1 MGIRKFIR
9 KIIPNEIRDNP
20 ALAIVA
26 VAVIGPAALGALGAS
41 TASII
46 GATVASNTA
55 AAVAIGTGVV
65 SAGVTYVQGGTVS
78 DSLKAGVLSGA
89 GSYAGSV
96 VSNSVSNAVS
106 NATGAPLG
114 GGVGA
119 TVTPSGQFAST
130 AGGTGFGA
138 AGTTG
143 FQTAANAGQILGVA
157 NPTFAGFLA
166 GNVAGRSTEAA
177 ITGKPIEQAALFGAA
192 QSIGFG
198 LDRMPDFK
206 ALPKPVQDVLVSSAQ
221 AAVMGQD
228 VGDAVIE
235 SIVKSTNVV
244 GKALKEVP
252 GGIEF
257 TERNPVATRYII
269 NTVSSALAAQL
280 QGKEISDT
288 VLESLVRTTAS
299 VLQQKFADRELSDEV
314 NEANSDYTKLQ
325 QKEQEIVELNKR
337 LENLNTK
344 YQDAINQY
352 NFVASTN
359 DYFVWEVQHYAGL
372 ATSGTYNQE
381 GSNYYAELSNNAY
394 EKYKAFQDEFKD
406 AQRRL
411 RASGYDAELAD
422 INTRLAAASNEFDLL
437 FSRIDSSVN
446 QLTQNSANLF
456 TDFET
461 ELGFQLAP
469 LTAFQETNV
478 TDQDVLS
485 QISPVEPP
493 VNALIKQPSTLMQ
506 QLATADAVLKTYYDA
521 YQSFR
526 NAAETTTDE
535 AGKQQFLDA
544 ANQFFDIAQLRV
556 DEIAAGSRIVAIE
569 RPTEV
574 AQAPATPVE
583 EEQAIFDLVQSQL
596 PGMEEV
602 APTEVAE
609 ISPVAPP
616 TELAQGP
623 VEDQDL
629 LNQIQEVAARP
640 DVGVPTD
647 ATELAQA
654 TAPTQIDI
662 SGVGRTE
669 RFRQGT
675 QSIFEYP
682 DGRLIVFD
690 DNNPDGREIS
700 YAEYQDIT
708 GSPYRPIGGLQI
720 DITTGEGI
728 SESQV
733 GAGTGTPGAPAI
745 DLGAQ
750 APVEVVDPAYTV
762 GFDLRT
768 YGPGSPLSPN
778 LAVFEIGGGRGT
790 PGGSSTDT
798 TFNLVSRDTVTGQ
811 ETYDV
816 GGKQYSLI
824 VLPDKQVLVPT
835 QPSEVVVYLERD
847 PITDRPKMKEV
858 PVTQVPQQDAVQ
870 IAAKVEETAGGAP
883 TGAEGDAG
891 GLTAERPST
900 TTPTEQLQPGVRPE
914 EVAPGV
920 SAEESA
926 PSFPDLISGITEPTM
941 PAPVPGAAAGFEDAL
956 QAPGAG
962 GVGDE
967 ITDEDIIRIIQGEMG
982 EAGGGE
988 GEGLPGEEGA
998 GPGEGEEGAGPG
1010 AGEEGEGEGANGEGE
1025 GTGEG
1030 VGPGTGEGEAPETQT
1045 PQQTADIVPM
1055 ITTVGRRTF
1064 ARPAEG
1070 APYRVTGM
1078 DESGILGRKQ
1088 PLFGGDEDLQRAEWN
1103 RRSLRLRRLLGL

>member
-1 MGIRKFIR
+1 M
-9 KIIPNEIRDNP
+9 
-20 ALAIVA
+20 
-26 VAVIGPAALGALGAS
+26 PAAP
-41 TASII
+41 II
-46 GATVASNTA
+46 IAA
-55 AAVAIGTGVV
+55 AAVSGAAAYIGAAAIATITAATVSKAVAIAVGTGII
-65 SAGVTYVQGGTVS
+65 AGGVTAIQGGNSS
-78 DSLKAGVLSGA
+78 DILKSAVRAGIA
-89 GSYAGSV
+89 SYVGGQIANKVTS
-96 VSNSVSNAVS
+96 AVS
-106 NATGAPLG
+106 QATGAPLG
-114 GGVGA
+114 TGISG
-119 TVTPSGQFAST
+119 TVTSGGQFAST

-138 AGTTG
+138 AGAATG
-143 FQTAANAGQILGVA
+143 LQTAAGAGSILGVA

-166 GNVAGRSTEAA
+166 GNVAGRATEAA
-177 ITGKPIEQAALFGAA
+177 ITGAPIEQAVLFGAA
-192 QSIGFG
+192 QSVGFG
-198 LDRMPDFK
+198 LDKLPDFK
-206 ALPKPVQDVLVSSAQ
+206 ELPKPVQDVLVSSAQ

-228 VGDAVIE
+228 VGDAAIE
-235 SIVKSTNVV
+235 SLIRSTGIVTQAIKQ
-244 GKALKEVP
+244 LP
-252 GGIEF
+252 MGIEF
-257 TERNPVATRYII
+257 IEQNPVFARYVI
-269 NTVSSALAAQL
+269 NSTSSALAAQL
-280 QGKEISDT
+280 QGKELSDT
-288 VLESLVRTTAS
+288 VLESIVRTTAS
-299 VLQQKFADRELSDEV
+299 VLNEKFQDAQTAKQVEEANKAYTQAEEERQNIERLAQEWEQQRQEYEAEIASYEKEVSEYNRAIKTAQSSAKLAKNVADRLNDPELDRM
-314 NEANSDYTKLQ
+314 Y
-325 QKEQEIVELNKR
+325 
-337 LENLNTK
+337 
-344 YQDAINQY
+344 
-352 NFVASTN
+352 
-359 DYFVWEVQHYAGL
+359 
-372 ATSGTYNQE
+372 
-381 GSNYYAELSNNAY
+381 GSNAAAQRATLRSNLEYLNSQVERANKIILAQQDDYKSALANLKSSGFLREQRAY
-394 EKYKAFQDEFKD
+394 EK
-406 AQRRL
+406 
-411 RASGYDAELAD
+411 EL
-422 INTRLAAASNEFDLL
+422 NAALDRFYSL
-437 FSRIDSSVN
+437 SSFVESSAKN
-446 QLTQNSANLF
+446 LTENSVNLF
-456 TDFET
+456 TDFVT
-461 ELGFQLAP
+461 ELATTLAP
-469 LTAFQETNV
+469 LTAFEETDV
-478 TDQDVLS
+478 TDQEL
-485 QISPVEPP
+485 
-493 VNALIKQPSTLMQ
+493 L
-506 QLATADAVLKTYYDA
+506 
-521 YQSFR
+521 
-526 NAAETTTDE
+526 
-535 AGKQQFLDA
+535 
-544 ANQFFDIAQLRV
+544 
-556 DEIAAGSRIVAIE
+556 
-569 RPTEV
+569 
-574 AQAPATPVE
+574 
-583 EEQAIFDLVQSQL
+583 
-596 PGMEEV
+596 
-602 APTEVAE
+602 AE

-623 VEDQDL
+623 VVDQDL

-708 GSPYRPIGGLQI
+708 GSPYRPVGGLQI

-728 SESQV
+728 SEGQV
-733 GAGTGTPGAPAI
+733 GAGTGTPGAPAV

-750 APVEVVDPAYTV
+750 APVEVVDPAFTV

-790 PGGSSTDT
+790 SGGSSTDT
-798 TFNLVSRDTVTGQ
+798 TFNLVSRNTVTGQ

-835 QPSEVVVYLERD
+835 EPSEVVVYLERD

-883 TGAEGDAG
+883 TGAEGAAG

-926 PSFPDLISGITEPTM
+926 PSFPDLISGITEPTV
-941 PAPVPGAAAGFEDAL
+941 PAPVPGADAGFEDAL

-1010 AGEEGEGEGANGEGE
+1010 ADEEGEGEGAGGEGE

-1030 VGPGTGEGEAPETQT
+1030 VGPGTGEGGTPETQL
-1045 PQQTADIVPM
+1045 PQPSPDIVPT
-1055 ITTVGRRTF
+1055 ITTAGRRTF

>member
-1 MGIRKFIR
+1 MGLRRTLRKW
-9 KIIPNEIRDNP
+9 IPREIRDNP

-26 VAVIGPAALGALGAS
+26 VALIGPAALGALGAS
-41 TASII
+41 TAAIT
-46 GATVASNTA
+46 GATVAANTA
-55 AAVAIGTGVV
+55 TAIAIGTGVV
-65 SAGVTYVQGGTVS
+65 TAGVTYVQGGSVS
-78 DSLKAGVLSGA
+78 ESLKAGVLSGA

-114 GGVGA
+114 SGVGA

-138 AGTTG
+138 TGAAAGL
-143 FQTAANAGQILGVA
+143 QTAANAGQILGVA

-177 ITGKPIEQAALFGAA
+177 ITGRPIEQAALFGAA

-206 ALPKPVQDVLVSSAQ
+206 TLPRPVQDVLVSSAQ

-235 SIVKSTNVV
+235 SIVRSTDIV

-269 NTVSSALAAQL
+269 NTVSSALAAQI

-299 VLQQKFADRELSDEV
+299 VLKEKFADRELSDDV
-314 NEANSDYTKLQ
+314 NVANSDYKKLQ
-325 QKEQEIVELNKR
+325 QKEQEIAELNRR

-344 YQDAINQY
+344 YENAINQY
-352 NFVASTN
+352 NFVANTN
-359 DYFVWEVQHYAGL
+359 DFLLWQVQNYAQL
-372 ATSGTYNQE
+372 ATSGSYNQE
-381 GSNYYAELSNNAY
+381 GSNYYAQLSNDAY

-411 RASGYDAELAD
+411 NASGYTTELND

-437 FSRIDSSVN
+437 FSRIESSVN
-446 QLTQNSANLF
+446 QLTRNSANLF

-461 ELGFQLAP
+461 ELATTLAP
-469 LTAFQETNV
+469 LTAFEETDV
-478 TDQDVLS
+478 TDQDLLA
-485 QISPVEPP
+485 QISPVELP
-493 VNALIKQPSTLMQ
+493 VTALVRQPSTQMQ
-506 QLATADAVLKTYYDA
+506 QLATADNLVKTYYDA
-521 YQSFR
+521 YQSFL
-526 NAAETTTDE
+526 NAAETTTNE

-544 ANQFFDIAQLRV
+544 ANQYLDIAENRV
-556 DEIAAGSRIVAIE
+556 NELMAGSSFIPIEQPSPEIGVQVA
-569 RPTEV
+569 
-574 AQAPATPVE
+574 
-583 EEQAIFDLVQSQL
+583 
-596 PGMEEV
+596 
-602 APTEVAE
+602 
-609 ISPVAPP
+609 
-616 TELAQGP
+616 GP
-623 VEDQDL
+623 VSPDILGRLESMPLFGETVVSEQFIDDPRPEVGGRLIRRIQGFRNDGTPYSYDIATFEDGTVVYSTVIDGEV
-629 LNQIQEVAARP
+629 QILDARP
-640 DVGVPTD
+640 D
-647 ATELAQA
+647 LKNS
-654 TAPTQIDI
+654 AP
-662 SGVGRTE
+662 GVGDVQE
-669 RFRQGT
+669 G
-675 QSIFEYP
+675 
-682 DGRLIVFD
+682 
-690 DNNPDGREIS
+690 
-700 YAEYQDIT
+700 AA
-708 GSPYRPIGGLQI
+708 GG
-720 DITTGEGI
+720 
-728 SESQV
+728 V
-733 GAGTGTPGAPAI
+733 GTGTSGAPAV

-750 APVEVVDPAYTV
+750 APAQVVDPAYTV
-762 GFDLRT
+762 GFDLRD

-798 TFNLVSRDTVTGQ
+798 TFNLISRDTVTGQ

-835 QPSEVVVYLERD
+835 EPSEVIVYLERD
-847 PITDRPKMKEV
+847 PVTDRPKMKEV
-858 PVTQVPQQDAVQ
+858 PVAQVPQQDAVQ

-883 TGAEGDAG
+883 TGAEGAAG

-920 SAEESA
+920 SAEAPA
-926 PSFPDLISGITEPTM
+926 PSFPELISGITEPVM
-941 PAPVPGAAAGFEDAL
+941 PAPVPGADAAGGSAL

-988 GEGLPGEEGA
+988 GEGLPGEKGA

-1010 AGEEGEGEGANGEGE
+1010 AGEEGEGEGAGGEGE

-1030 VGPGTGEGEAPETQT
+1030 VGPGTGEGGAPATETET

-1055 ITTVGRRTF
+1055 ITTAGRRTF
-1064 ARPAEG
+1064 VRPAEG

>member
-1 MGIRKFIR
+1 MGLRKRLR
-9 KIIPNEIRDNP
+9 KIIPREVRDNP

-46 GATVASNTA
+46 GATVAANTA

-65 SAGVTYVQGGTVS
+65 TAGVTYAQGGSVS

-114 GGVGA
+114 GGISG

-130 AGGTGFGA
+130 AGGAGFGA
-138 AGTTG
+138 TG
-143 FQTAANAGQILGVA
+143 AATGLQTAANAGQILGVA

-166 GNVAGRSTEAA
+166 GNVAGRATEAA
-177 ITGKPIEQAALFGAA
+177 ITGRPIEQAALYGAA
-192 QSIGFG
+192 QSVGFG
-198 LDRMPDFK
+198 LDRLPDFK
-206 ALPKPVQDVLVSSAQ
+206 ELPKPVQDVLVSSAQ

-235 SIVKSTNVV
+235 SLIKSTNIV
-244 GKALKEVP
+244 GNAIKQVS
-252 GGIEF
+252 GGAEF
-257 TERNPVATRYII
+257 VSQNPVVTKYIV
-269 NTVSSALAAQL
+269 NSLSSALAAQL

-299 VLQQKFADRELSDEV
+299 VLQEKFNDAQLADDVKQSNTAYNQAQEEEQNIQRLVSAWEQE
-314 NEANSDYTKLQ
+314 Q
-325 QKEQEIVELNKR
+325 QKYAPVISSYESALASYNMAIESAQNNANLAQYYANEINSPDLDRIYGANAAAQRESL
-337 LENLNTK
+337 LSS
-344 YQDAINQY
+344 
-352 NFVASTN
+352 F
-359 DYFVWEVQHYAGL
+359 
-372 ATSGTYNQE
+372 
-381 GSNYYAELSNNAY
+381 NYYNDATKADNNLIKDQEVA
-394 EKYKAFQDEFKD
+394 FKD
-406 AQRRL
+406 AERELRR
-411 RASGYDAELAD
+411 SGFVDAKS
-422 INTRLAAASNEFDLL
+422 RFDQQIGEAV
-437 FSRIDSSVN
+437 SRYEGLVAQLDQSAQN
-446 QLTQNSANLF
+446 LTQNSADLF

-461 ELGFQLAP
+461 ELATTLAP
-469 LTAFQETNV
+469 LTAFEETDV
-478 TDQDVLS
+478 TDQDL
-485 QISPVEPP
+485 
-493 VNALIKQPSTLMQ
+493 L
-506 QLATADAVLKTYYDA
+506 
-521 YQSFR
+521 
-526 NAAETTTDE
+526 
-535 AGKQQFLDA
+535 
-544 ANQFFDIAQLRV
+544 
-556 DEIAAGSRIVAIE
+556 
-569 RPTEV
+569 
-574 AQAPATPVE
+574 
-583 EEQAIFDLVQSQL
+583 
-596 PGMEEV
+596 
-602 APTEVAE
+602 AE

-623 VEDQDL
+623 VVDQDL

-662 SGVGRTE
+662 SGVGGTE

-700 YAEYQDIT
+700 YAEYEDIT
-708 GSPYRPIGGLQI
+708 GSPYKPVGGLQI
-720 DITTGEGI
+720 DITTGKGI
-728 SESQV
+728 SEGQV

-750 APVEVVDPAYTV
+750 APVEVVDPAFTI
-762 GFDLRT
+762 GFDLRD
-768 YGPGSPLSPN
+768 YGPGSLLAPN
-778 LAVFEIGGGRGT
+778 VALFEIGGGRGT
-790 PGGSSTDT
+790 PGGTSVET
-798 TFNLVSRDTVTGQ
+798 TFSLVSRNTRTGQ
-811 ETYDV
+811 EIYDV
-816 GGKQYSLI
+816 GGKQYSLV
-824 VLPDKQVLVPT
+824 VLPDKQVLVPEE
-835 QPSEVVVYLERD
+835 PSEVIVFIERD
-847 PITDRPKMKEV
+847 QETNLPKMKEV
-858 PVTQVPQQDAVQ
+858 PFTQVPPQDAEQ
-870 IAAKVEETAGGAP
+870 IVAKVEQTAGGAP
-883 TGAEGDAG
+883 TGAEGAVG
-891 GLTAERPST
+891 KLTAE
-900 TTPTEQLQPGVRPE
+900 TPTTKTPAEQLQPGVRPE
-914 EVAPGV
+914 EVISGEPSEPA
-920 SAEESA
+920 A

-941 PAPVPGAAAGFEDAL
+941 PAPVPGADAGFEDAL

-1010 AGEEGEGEGANGEGE
+1010 AGEEGEGEGAGGEGE

-1030 VGPGTGEGEAPETQT
+1030 VGPGTGEGGTPETQL
-1045 PQQTADIVPM
+1045 PQPSPDIVPT

-1064 ARPAEG
+1064 DRPAEG